1 MIRPAVINTAITTK
15 QKFSVEMAAS
25 SMNKNGRNAAI
36 TLNRALYHF
45 SRHWLLAISLL
56 LIIFNGLP
64 WLAPIFMKQGW
75 EKAGKAIYLL
85 YSLLCHQMP
94 QRSFFLFG
102 SSTMVSLDAI
112 HATWQDTANPLI
124 LRQFV
129 GNTAVGWKVA
139 WSDRM
144 VYMYTSPLLFGFAFW
159 LLRRRLKPLSLWGF
173 LLFLLPMAVDGT
185 THIISELF
193 SGIGGGFRYTNAWL
207 ASLTNHA
214 FPATFYVGDAFG
226 SFNSWMRLLSGLLFG
241 LGVVWFAYPR
251 FHLAFNVTAN
261 KISLKFLNANK
272 SLEFR
277 E

>member
-1 MIRPAVINTAITTK
+1 MHQAGINTAINTRRASNTD
-15 QKFSVEMAAS
+15 MAAS
-25 SMNKNGRNAAI
+25 SLSKNGRNAAI
-36 TLNRALYHF
+36 ILNRVLYHF

-64 WLAPIFMKQGW
+64 WLAPVFMEQGW
-75 EKAGKAIYLL
+75 QKAGEAVYLI

-102 SSTMVSLDAI
+102 SSPMVPLDTVQAI
-112 HATWQDTANPLI
+112 WQDTANPLV

-129 GNTAVGWKVA
+129 GNADVGWKVA

-144 VYMYTSPLLFGFAFW
+144 VYMYTSPLLFGLAFW
-159 LLRRRLKPLSLWGF
+159 PLRRHLKPLSLWAF

-193 SGIGGGFRYTNAWL
+193 GGIGGGFRYTNGWL
-207 ASLTNHA
+207 AALTNHA
-214 FPATFYVGDAFG
+214 FPATFYVGDSFG
-226 SFNSWMRLLSGLLFG
+226 SFNAWMRLLSGLFFG
-241 LGVVWFAYPR
+241 LGTVWFAYPR
-251 FHLAFNVTAN
+251 FHLAFNETAN
-261 KISLKFLNANK
+261 KISLKFQNAK
-272 SLEFR
+272 IRLEFR